1 MKVYKAD
8 KELEDILFSQGFIDT
23 TPKTDKLKR
32 KKRFR
37 ISKYS
42 KKEISFDWGDIRIID
57 EKLILDSKFEI
68 TEIELKLLILYFKL
82 KKSDWKKV
90 RMDGS
95 FAFEDVNQRFNS
107 VKSTLEIVT
116 EIGSMKSLRNR
127 LEFIIDMYENIDL
140 SN

>member
-8 KELEDILFSQGFIDT
+8 EELENILYSQGFVVT

-37 ISKYS
+37 ISKRS
-42 KKEISFDWGDIRIID
+42 RKEIIFDWGDIRIRD
-57 EKLILDSKFEI
+57 EMFILDSKREI
-68 TEIELKLLILYFKL
+68 TEVELKLLILFCKL
-82 KKSDWKKV
+82 RKADWEKV

-95 FAFEDVNQRFNS
+95 FAFKDVNQRINS
-107 VKSTLEIVT
+107 VKNELEIIT
-116 EIGSMKSLRNR
+116 DIGSLKSLKKR
-127 LEFIIDMYENIDL
+127 LEFIVDMYESIDL